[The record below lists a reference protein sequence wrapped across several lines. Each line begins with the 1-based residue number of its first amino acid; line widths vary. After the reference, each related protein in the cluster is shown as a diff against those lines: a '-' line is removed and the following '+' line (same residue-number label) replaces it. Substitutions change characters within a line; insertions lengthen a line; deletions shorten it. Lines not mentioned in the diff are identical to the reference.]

1 MSAPDRVNSSRLRPA
16 RALANVFVF
25 ALGLIGV
32 KPAVAA
38 IPPAERQVLLNLYSS
53 TNGAGW
59 TTRTNWNGAAG
70 TECTWYGITCD
81 AGENHV
87 DFVDLPNNNLTGTLP
102 ALGDLTALRLFSV
115 YSNRLVGGLPALSG
129 LTQLVEFEVFDNQ
142 LTGPI
147 PALTGLVNLYTFV
160 VSDNRLTGPIPSLAG
175 LTSLRHF
182 QVADNQL
189 TGTIPDL
196 TGLTGLAVFDVSSN
210 QLTGTLPTLSGLSH
224 LQSFV
229 ANDNRLTGTIPSLAG
244 LDALTVIHVE
254 RNNLSGA
261 VPAVPA
267 PLNDLTPSGS
277 SLCPNRLDASVDPA
291 WDAATGTTPWYRECL
306 AASIQAVPSLSPFAL
321 GALAGH
327 TGVAGLAA
335 LAWGKGLPGPGA
347 ARRRRKGRS

>member
-1 MSAPDRVNSSRLRPA
+1 MSAHACVYSSRLHPV
-16 RALANVFVF
+16 RALAGVLVSV
-25 ALGLIGV
+25 LVLIGV
-32 KPAVAA
+32 TPAVAA
-38 IPPAERQVLLNLYSS
+38 IPPTERQVLLNLYSS

-102 ALGDLTALRLFSV
+102 ALGDLTAVRLFNV
-115 YSNRLVGGLPALSG
+115 YGNRLVGGLPALSG
-129 LTQLVEFEVFDNQ
+129 LTQLVEFEVFGNQ

-182 QVADNQL
+182 HVADNQL
-189 TGTIPDL
+189 TGTIPA
-196 TGLTGLAVFDVSSN
+196 LTGLAGLATFDVSSN

-244 LDALTVIHVE
+244 LDALNVIRVE

-267 PLNDLTPSGS
+267 PLNDLSPSGS
-277 SLCPNRLDASVDPA
+277 RLCPNRLDASADPA
-291 WDAATGTTPWYRECL
+291 WDAATGSTPWYQDCL
-306 AASIQAVPSLSPFAL
+306 APSTHAVPFLSPFAL
-321 GALAGH
+321 GTLAGL
-327 TGVAGLAA
+327 TGVVGLAVI
-335 LAWGKGLPGPGA
+335 AWGKRLPGPGA